1 MKGNVEH
8 GTGAHSLT
16 GVHIGVLGAT
26 GPAGSAL
33 GVRLCDLGH
42 EVTLGSRD
50 ATRGRNVR
58 DELVAKWPD
67 HDLSALHGGDNAA
80 AAAAEVVVV
89 ATPWDGA
96 APTVK
101 ALAEELEG
109 KIVICMANALT
120 RVGKEFQP
128 LIPPRGSVAAD
139 VAAAIPNARVVAGFH
154 HIPAREL
161 GDLDNPVDCDVLVCS
176 DHPEATRVVVELADA
191 IPGIR
196 GVNAGR
202 LTAAGAI
209 ESLTAILIGMNIR
222 YKAHL
227 SIRLSGLPEA
237 AGGTVAG
244 AAR

>member
-1 MKGNVEH
+1 M
-8 GTGAHSLT
+8 AD
-16 GVHIGVLGAT
+16 VHIGVLGGT

-33 GVRLCDLGH
+33 GVRWCSLGH

-50 ATRGRNVR
+50 AARAEARRV
-58 DELVAKWPD
+58 ELVESWPD
-67 HDLSALHGGDNAA
+67 HDLARLHAADNAGA
-80 AAAAEVVVV
+80 AACDLVVV

-101 ALAEELEG
+101 AHADALAHKTVL
-109 KIVICMANALT
+109 CMANALT

-139 VAAAIPNARVVAGFH
+139 VAAAVPDSNVVSGFH
-154 HIPAREL
+154 HVPAREL
-161 GDLDNPVDCDVLVCS
+161 GDLDAPVDCDVLVCS
-176 DHPEATRVVVELADA
+176 DHPDALATIMGLADE

-202 LTAAGAI
+202 LTASGAI

-227 SIRLSGLPEA
+227 SISLTGLPE
-237 AGGTVAG
+237 GTG
-244 AAR
+244 EAAR